1 MGDLVDYVDL
11 IPRGDLSNDKA
22 AVRTDCPSDLS
33 GKADAVMTRLALPT
47 KCSCLH
53 LLLLLFLPVRSIRG
67 FSMFELAT
75 TKMSSKGQVVIPD
88 EIRRR
93 LGLKE
98 GSQFVVV
105 GEKDTVILKTI
116 SPPSMQEFDHLIA
129 KARGQARKTALKRS
143 DVGDAVLKVRGRK

>member
-1 MGDLVDYVDL
+1 M
-11 IPRGDLSNDKA
+11 S
-22 AVRTDCPSDLS
+22 
-33 GKADAVMTRLALPT
+33 
-47 KCSCLH
+47 
-53 LLLLLFLPVRSIRG
+53 
-67 FSMFELAT
+67 ELAT

-116 SPPSMQEFDHLIA
+116 SPPSMQEFDQLIA
-129 KARGQARKTALKRS
+129 KARRQARKTGLKRS
-143 DVGDAVLKVRGRK
+143 DVKEAVLKVRGRK

>member
-1 MGDLVDYVDL
+1 MGEEHLPED
-11 IPRGDLSNDKA
+11 RGE
-22 AVRTDCPSDLS
+22 P
-33 GKADAVMTRLALPT
+33 DAVVMASLPLW
-47 KCSCLH
+47 KKFSCLR
-53 LLLLLFLPVRSIRG
+53 LLLLVFLPVRSIEE
-67 FSMFELAT
+67 FSMSELAT

-116 SPPSMQEFDHLIA
+116 SPPSMQEFDQLIA
-129 KARGQARKTALKRS
+129 KARRQARKTALKRS
-143 DVGDAVLKVRGRK
+143 DVRDAVLKVRGRK